1 MDATSELGQP
11 FVPSVAALDLRLS
24 HLLVQLATIDERVQ
38 EHLTSLSEEGISGAS
53 ALLNQEVFE
62 HLGARHWAPHVPDWE
77 SLQSWPHA
85 LEDSRLEHLVRRFGL
100 SGFERDLL
108 LLCVLPV
115 LDARYR
121 MVYGFLQGDHARN
134 SHVTRELALKLL
146 CVDLID
152 QIECHVYFASDAP
165 LLREGLLYWKHHDRA
180 GVGVNGSLQLSS
192 AVYFYLLGHDNLN
205 PVLAANSQ
213 WLPEPATRDPFA
225 DFTAKLTQLLRA
237 HTSPLLLLQGAPGS
251 GRSETV
257 ARATAAL
264 NIQALCLDLAALPNE
279 DAEALEVLDCAL
291 RDVKLRGG
299 CLVLRDIAS
308 LVHRRRELFAQ
319 LDARL
324 RIGAPPIICLVDTH
338 AAPTWLGERPHLVWE
353 HPQIGADTQVE
364 LLRARVPELAERPE
378 NELAA
383 LVKRY
388 HLTKTSL
395 PLVLEEADH
404 YRKVRDPFS
413 SLNEADLRQACRLR
427 SQQHFGDLARRT
439 EPQRTFADLVVGAE
453 LTEQLQE
460 VVGAIRQRAH
470 VLDQGFARKVGY
482 GTGISALFHGDSG
495 TGKTMAAEVLAHTL
509 GVDLITIDLSTVVNK
524 YIGETEKN
532 LARIFDLAERDSG
545 VLLFDE
551 ADALFGKRSETK
563 DANDRNANIQV
574 SYLLQRLEKYPG
586 LVILSSN
593 NRTHLDDAFSRRITF
608 MLRFP
613 APDAVLRE
621 KMWRDIWPSG
631 SRLATDIDFAAL
643 ARRAE
648 ISGANIR
655 NVALA
660 ASWLAADEKTGEIKA
675 HHIERALKR
684 ELGKIGR
691 LLL

>member
-1 MDATSELGQP
+1 MDATTELGQP
-11 FVPSVAALDLRLS
+11 FVPAVAAVDLRLC
-24 HLLVQLATIDERVQ
+24 HLLVQLAPIDERLQ
-38 EHLTSLSEEGISGAS
+38 EHLSVMTEEEMSGTA
-53 ALLNQEVFE
+53 ALLAQEE
-62 HLGARHWAPHVPDWE
+62 AEPLGARHWAAYVPDWD
-77 SLQSWPHA
+77 SLLNWPQA
-85 LEDSRLEHLVRRFGL
+85 LVDSRLEQLVRRFGL

-108 LLCVLPV
+108 LLCLLPV

-121 MVYGFLQGDHARN
+121 RVFALLQGDSARN
-134 SHVTRELALKLL
+134 GQLTRDFALKLL

-152 QIECHVYFASDAP
+152 QIECHVYLAPDAP
-165 LLREGLLYWKHHDRA
+165 LLREGLLNWHSHDQASA
-180 GVGVNGSLQLSS
+180 GVSGTLHLSS
-192 AVYFYLLGHDNLN
+192 AVYFYLLGHDTLD
-205 PVLAANSQ
+205 PALAATGQ
-213 WLPEPATRDPFA
+213 WLPQPITRDPLP
-225 DFTAKLTQLLRA
+225 DFTAQMSQLLRA
-237 HTSPLLLLQGAPGS
+237 QRPPLLLLQGAAGS
-251 GRSETV
+251 GRSDTV

-264 NIQALCLDLAALPNE
+264 NAQALCLNLAALPS
-279 DAEALEVLDCAL
+279 DDGQAMEVLSRAL
-291 RDVKLRGG
+291 REVKLRGA

-308 LVHRRRELFAQ
+308 LVHARTELFAQ

-324 RIGAPPIICLVDTH
+324 RIDAPPIICLVDSH
-338 AAPTWLGERPHLVWE
+338 AAPTWLGERPHLVWQ
-353 HPQIGADTQVE
+353 HPQADADNHVQ
-364 LLRARVPELAERPE
+364 LLRSRIPELAQRPDA
-378 NELAA
+378 ELAA
-383 LVKRY
+383 LVNRY
-388 HLTKTSL
+388 HLTTTSL
-395 PLVLEEADH
+395 PLALAEADH
-404 YRKVRDPFS
+404 YRNVRDPFS
-413 SLNEADLRQACRLR
+413 ALTEGDLRQACRLR

-439 EPQRTFADLVVGAE
+439 EPQRTFADLVVGKD

-460 VVGAIRQRAH
+460 VVGAIRQRSH
-470 VLDQGFARKVGY
+470 VLQQGFARKVGY
-482 GTGISALFHGDSG
+482 GTGISALFYGDSG

-563 DANDRNANIQV
+563 DANDRHANIQV

-593 NRTHLDDAFSRRITF
+593 HRTHLDDAFSRRITF

-613 APDAVLRE
+613 APDAALRE
-621 KMWRDIWPSG
+621 RMWRDIWPADVQ
-631 SRLATDIDFAAL
+631 LAADVDCVAL

-660 ASWLAADEKTGEIKA
+660 AAWLAADEGRAEITA
-675 HHIERALKR
+675 QHIDRALKR